1 MSDKNPR
8 SETTLVRRPLA
19 LPATAL
25 FASALALAGCA
36 GMTETQKGT
45 AAGAGIGTVTGAVL
59 GGAISGTG
67 RGTRGGAMV
76 GAAAGAL
83 GGYVWSRHM
92 EQQRQAM
99 EQATRGTG
107 IGVSQTADNRLRLE
121 VPSDVSF
128 ATNSAEINP
137 SLRPVLDRFAQTL
150 NDNPGTLV
158 SIIGHTDTTG
168 NDAINNPLSMRRA
181 ASTRD
186 YLVARGVDSR
196 RIDIDGRGSYEPIA
210 DNATSA
216 GRARNRRVE
225 IYVAEPAG

>member
-1 MSDKNPR
+1 MYNNDPRFQNPIA
-8 SETTLVRRPLA
+8 RRPLA
-19 LPATAL
+19 LPATAVL
-25 FASALALAGCA
+25 AAALALGGCA
-36 GMTETQKGT
+36 GMSETQKGT
-45 AAGAGIGTVTGAVL
+45 ATGAGIGTVAGAVL

-107 IGVSQTADNRLRLE
+107 IEVSQTADNRLRLE

-128 ATNSAEINP
+128 ATNSAEINA

-150 NDNPGTLV
+150 NEHPGTLV
-158 SIIGHTDTTG
+158 SIVGHTDTTG

-210 DNATSA
+210 DNTTAA

-225 IYVAEPAG
+225 IFVAEPAS

>member
-1 MSDKNPR
+1 MTDKNPR
-8 SETTLVRRPLA
+8 SETLVRRSLA
-19 LPATAL
+19 LPATVL
-25 FASALALAGCA
+25 LASALALAGCA
-36 GMTETQKGT
+36 GMSDAQRGT
-45 AAGAGIGTVTGAVL
+45 ATGAGIGTVAGAVL
-59 GGAISGTG
+59 GGAVSGTG

-99 EQATRGTG
+99 EQATQGTG

-128 ATNSAEINP
+128 ATNSATINS
-137 SLRPVLDRFAQTL
+137 SLRPILDRFAQTL
-150 NDNPGTLV
+150 NDNPATHV
-158 SIIGHTDTTG
+158 SIIGHTDNTG
-168 NDAINNPLSMRRA
+168 TDAINDPLSMRRA

-186 YLVARGVDSR
+186 YLASRGVDSR

-210 DNATSA
+210 DNTSA
-216 GRARNRRVE
+216 DGRARNRRVE
-225 IYVAEPAG
+225 IYVAEPAS

>member
-1 MSDKNPR
+1 MTDKNPR
-8 SETTLVRRPLA
+8 SEAVLARRPLA
-19 LPATAL
+19 LPTAAL
-25 FASALALAGCA
+25 LAGALALAGCA
-36 GMTETQKGT
+36 GMSETQKGT
-45 AAGAGIGTVTGAVL
+45 AAGAGIGTVAGAVL
-59 GGAISGTG
+59 GGAVSGTG

-99 EQATRGTG
+99 EQATQGTG
-107 IGVSQTADNRLRLE
+107 IGVTQTADNRLRLE

-128 ATNSAEINP
+128 ATNSATINS
-137 SLRPVLDRFAQTL
+137 SLKPVLDRFAQTL
-150 NDNPGTLV
+150 NENPATHV
-158 SIIGHTDTTG
+158 SIIGHTDNTG
-168 NDAINNPLSMRRA
+168 TDAINDPLSVRRA
-181 ASTRD
+181 SSTRD
-186 YLVARGVDSR
+186 YLVSRGVDAR

-210 DNATSA
+210 DNTSAA